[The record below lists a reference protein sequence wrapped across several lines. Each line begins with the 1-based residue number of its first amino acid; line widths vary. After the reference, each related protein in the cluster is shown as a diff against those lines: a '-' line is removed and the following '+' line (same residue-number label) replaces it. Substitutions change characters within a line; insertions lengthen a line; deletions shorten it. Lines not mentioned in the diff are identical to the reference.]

1 MFQFIVVLGALL
13 LSFEPIQVSA
23 APQQGK
29 NPVTMNEIDQFCT
42 SDDRMCNALIESDMI
57 LHEVE
62 YSIASYC
69 HLKER
74 NFLTAEGLT
83 LGEEMLYDFNELPTW
98 PEYLDANAIK
108 FATKGGILQ
117 GRADYPDCLDWS
129 RFTLLP

>member
-1 MFQFIVVLGALL
+1 MFKFIAALGALL
-13 LSFEPIQVSA
+13 LSFGPIQVSA

-29 NPVTMNEIDQFCT
+29 NPVTTDEIDQFCT
-42 SDDRMCNALIESDMI
+42 SENRMCNAFIESDMI

-69 HLKER
+69 HLKKKKL
-74 NFLTAEGLT
+74 LTPEGVT
-83 LGEEMLYDFNELPTW
+83 LGAEILYDFNELPTW

-129 RFTLLP
+129 KFTILP

>member
-1 MFQFIVVLGALL
+1 MFQFIVVLCALL

-29 NPVTMNEIDQFCT
+29 NPVTINEIDQFCT

-62 YSIASYC
+62 YSIASHC

-83 LGEEMLYDFNELPTW
+83 LGAEMLYDFNELPKW